1 MRIVKAELLRNA
13 VRDLFVEANRSLPE
27 DVRSSLRVSYE
38 AETDGLAKN
47 ILGRIIANY
56 ELAEARGIPICQ
68 DTGMACVFVSIGEQ
82 VHIEGSV
89 SNAVDKG
96 VRQGCAEGYLR
107 ASVVGD
113 PLRRVNTGDNAPAL
127 LSVDIVPGDTVSVTV
142 APKGAGSE
150 NMSAIRMLT
159 PGDGMEGIE
168 RFVLETVEKAGPNPC
183 PPIVV
188 GVGIGGSF
196 DKVALIAKKAL
207 LRPLREHHP
216 DPYYAE
222 LERRLLDR
230 INASGIGP
238 QGLGGITTALAV
250 AVETLP
256 CHIACLPCAVNIN
269 CHVARHKTVVL

>member
-1 MRIVKAELLRNA
+1 MRIVKAELLRDT

-27 DVRSSLRVSYE
+27 DVRSSLRASYE
-38 AETDGLAKN
+38 TETDGLAKN

-68 DTGMACVFVSIGEQ
+68 DTGMACVFVSVGEQ

-89 SNAVDKG
+89 SDAVDEG

-107 ASVVGD
+107 ASIVGD
-113 PLRRVNTGDNAPAL
+113 PLRRVNTGDNTPAL
-127 LSVDIVPGDTVSVTV
+127 LSVDIVPGNTVSVTV

-159 PGDGMEGIE
+159 PGDGAEGIE

-196 DKVALIAKKAL
+196 DKAAFIAKKAL
-207 LRPLREHHP
+207 LRPLGKGHP

-269 CHVARHKTVVL
+269 CHVARHKTAVL

>member
-1 MRIVKAELLRNA
+1 MRIVKADLLRDA
-13 VRDLFVEANRSLPE
+13 VRTLFIEANRSLPD
-27 DVRSSLRVSYE
+27 DVRACLCVAHV
-38 AETDGLAKN
+38 AETGRLAKN
-47 ILGRIIANY
+47 ILGRVIANY

-68 DTGMACVFVSIGEQ
+68 DTGMACVFIALGEQ
-82 VHIEGSV
+82 VHIEGSIV
-89 SNAVDKG
+89 GAVDEG

-107 ASVVGD
+107 ASIVND
-113 PLRRVNTGDNAPAL
+113 PLRRVNTGDNTPAL
-127 LSVDIVPGDTVSVTV
+127 LSIEIVPGDAVSVTV

-159 PGDGMEGIE
+159 PGDGAEGIE
-168 RFVLETVEKAGPNPC
+168 QFVLETVKKADANPC

-196 DKVALIAKKAL
+196 DKAALIAKKAL
-207 LRPLREHHP
+207 LRPLDRHHSV
-216 DPYYAE
+216 PYYAE
-222 LERRLLDR
+222 LERRLLEK
-230 INASGIGP
+230 INATGIGP
-238 QGLGGITTALAV
+238 QGLGGTTTALAV

>member
-1 MRIVKAELLRNA
+1 MRIVKAELLRDA

-27 DVRSSLRVSYE
+27 DVRSSLRTSHE
-38 AETDGLAKN
+38 METGGLAKN

-68 DTGMACVFVSIGEQ
+68 DTGMACVFVSVGEQ
-82 VHIEGSV
+82 VYIEGSV
-89 SNAVDKG
+89 SVAVDEG
-96 VRQGCAEGYLR
+96 VRRGCADGYLR

-113 PLRRVNTGDNAPAL
+113 PLRRVNTGDNTPAL
-127 LSVDIVPGDTVSVTV
+127 LSIDIVPGDTVSVTV

-159 PGDGMEGIE
+159 PGDGVDGIE
-168 RFVLETVEKAGPNPC
+168 RFVLEAVEKAGPNPC

-196 DKVALIAKKAL
+196 DKAAFIAKKAL
-207 LRPLREHHP
+207 LRPLGKHHT

-222 LERRLLDR
+222 LEQRLLDR

-269 CHVARHKTVVL
+269 CHVARHKTAVL